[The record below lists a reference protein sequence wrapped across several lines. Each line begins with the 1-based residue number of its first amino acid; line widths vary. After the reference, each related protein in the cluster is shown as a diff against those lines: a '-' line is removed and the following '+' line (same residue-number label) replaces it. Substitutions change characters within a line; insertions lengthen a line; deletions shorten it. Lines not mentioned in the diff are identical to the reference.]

1 MVSGRATAAAE
12 RPQAGS
18 NNSAGMM
25 VDSAWPAALASK
37 LVAGQQQQGATTAMP
52 TKTGLTPRRYLRALH
67 AVITSLA
74 KHERALPAPHLDLQ
88 SHSCSRSAATATATH
103 MQHRVRAA

>member
-67 AVITSLA
+67 AAGS
-74 KHERALPAPHLDLQ
+74 EQEQ
-88 SHSCSRSAATATATH
+88 SHADGSLTVTQRQGSGAHGSLPGRGLKV
-103 MQHRVRAA
+103 QW